1 MGKPNFTNMTFV
13 TADESLP
20 LKKFR
25 NPPSYPTDAKPR
37 TGHIYLDDA
46 ELELTLKIFQSKI
59 VKR

>member
-1 MGKPNFTNMTFV
+1 MTFV